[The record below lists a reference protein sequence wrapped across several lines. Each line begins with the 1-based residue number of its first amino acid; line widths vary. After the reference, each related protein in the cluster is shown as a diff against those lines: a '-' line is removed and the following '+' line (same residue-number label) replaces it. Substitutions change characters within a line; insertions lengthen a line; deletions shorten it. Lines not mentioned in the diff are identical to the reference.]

1 VNCAIKII
9 DTGLLFTLGE
19 SRVLEI
25 PEVEDDLVIQR
36 FEDWSDEISLKLKV
50 YNNSATPKT
59 FKKGD
64 RITRF
69 IPIIT
74 FNVGLTEIT
83 DK

>member
-1 VNCAIKII
+1 MNCAIKII